1 MKIMHLRKLVFTLL
15 LVTGFV
21 TSCSVSK
28 AARQDRS
35 VLSGN
40 WILNSVS
47 YQGGQGKFE
56 SVLFNDSDAS
66 CFEGSTWFFRN
77 NNSTGSYMLGNGTNC
92 DGAERFIRWSVVD
105 RPGMTSQLQ
114 FKFIDD
120 KYKDISGGLGYRL
133 DIEQLTDQQLRMT
146 SKVAVEGQPLTVVYE
161 FTKNDLP

>member
-1 MKIMHLRKLVFTLL
+1 MHFKKIILLLVFTASL
-15 LVTGFV
+15 V

-28 AARQDRS
+28 AARQDRN

-40 WILNSVS
+40 WILNNVS
-47 YQGGQGKFE
+47 YQGSQGKFK
-56 SVLFNDSDAS
+56 SVLFNDADAS

-77 NNSTGSYMLGNGTNC
+77 NNSTGSYMLGNSSNC

-105 RPGMTSQLQ
+105 RQGMSSQLQ

-133 DIEQLTDQQLRMT
+133 DIELLSDQQMRLT
-146 SKVAVEGQPLTVVYE
+146 SKVTVEGQPMTVVYD
-161 FTKNDLP
+161 FSKNDQTL

>member
-1 MKIMHLRKLVFTLL
+1 MKIMHLRKLIFLVVFAAGL
-15 LVTGFV
+15 V

-40 WILNSVS
+40 WILNNVS
-47 YQGGQGKFE
+47 YQGGQGKFK
-56 SVLFNDSDAS
+56 SVLFNDSDAT

-77 NNSTGSYMLGNGTNC
+77 NNSTGSYMLGGGSKC
-92 DGAERFIRWSVVD
+92 DEAERFIRWSVVD
-105 RPGMTSQLQ
+105 RPGMASQLQ
-114 FKFIDD
+114 FKFIDE

-146 SKVAVEGQPLTVVYE
+146 SKVTVEGQPLTVVYE

>member
-1 MKIMHLRKLVFTLL
+1 MHVKKRLFLVFIAAGIL
-15 LVTGFV
+15 

-28 AARQDRS
+28 AARQDRT

-56 SVLFNDSDAS
+56 SVLFNDSDAN

-77 NNSTGSYMLGNGTNC
+77 NNSTGSYILGNGSNC
-92 DGAERFIRWSVVD
+92 DGAERFIRWSVVE
-105 RPGMTSQLQ
+105 RLGMSSQLQ
-114 FKFIDD
+114 FKFIDG
-120 KYKDISGGLGYRL
+120 KYRDISGGLGYRL
-133 DIEQLTDQQLRMT
+133 DIEQLTDQELRLT
-146 SKVAVEGQPLTVVYE
+146 SDVTVEGQPLTVVYE

>member
-1 MKIMHLRKLVFTLL
+1 MHLRKLVFTLL
-15 LVTGFV
+15 LATGFV
-21 TSCSVSK
+21 TSCSISK

-47 YQGGQGKFE
+47 YEGGQGKFR

-77 NNSTGSYMLGNGTNC
+77 NNSTGSYILGNGANC
-92 DGAERFIRWSVVD
+92 DGAERFIRWSVLE

-133 DIEQLTDQQLRMT
+133 DIEQLNEQLLRMT

-161 FTKNDLP
+161 FIKNDLP